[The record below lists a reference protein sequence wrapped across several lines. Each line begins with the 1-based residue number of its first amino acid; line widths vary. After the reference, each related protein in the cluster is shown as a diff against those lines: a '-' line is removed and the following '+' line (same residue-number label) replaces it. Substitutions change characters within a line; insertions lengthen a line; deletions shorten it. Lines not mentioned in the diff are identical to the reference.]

1 MSAKSSVVE
10 REIAE
15 SILLSKVVV
24 KTSVE
29 HEENPEMKVIPVF
42 MPLYKK
48 RINEEDLLRGVVAQ
62 FGIGS
67 QSFTA
72 GMKEAILKS
81 VVDKTTDKTVEG
93 ITEVILPKAI
103 RAEQAH
109 TAKYIQ
115 AQRKRILDA
124 RIARRIEAAKQK
136 FLKSPAGVAL
146 WPQATFP
153 VVVSLSR

>member
-15 SILLSKVVV
+15 SVLLSKVVV
-24 KTSVE
+24 KTRVE
-29 HEENPEMKVIPVF
+29 YEQNPEMKSIPVF
-42 MPLYKK
+42 TPLYKK

-72 GMKEAILKS
+72 GMREAILKS
-81 VVDKTTDKTVEG
+81 VVGKTTDKTVEG
-93 ITEVILPKAI
+93 ITEVIFPKAI
-103 RAEQAH
+103 RGEQAH
-109 TAKYIQ
+109 TAKFIW
-115 AQRKRILDA
+115 AQRKRVLNA
-124 RIARRIEAAKQK
+124 RVARQSEAAKKK

-153 VVVSLSR
+153 VVSSLSK